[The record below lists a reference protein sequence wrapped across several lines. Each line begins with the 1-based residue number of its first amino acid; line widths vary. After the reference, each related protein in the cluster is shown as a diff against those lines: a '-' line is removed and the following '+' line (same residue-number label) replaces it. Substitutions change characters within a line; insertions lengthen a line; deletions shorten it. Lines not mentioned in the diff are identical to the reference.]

1 MTLNIM
7 SIVVEEPDDPQSLRG
22 IPGTIDQFWT
32 AAGDVLIELVNR
44 QPDIQKMIDPVV
56 DAGGDIEITA
66 HNRAGRISLT
76 LAGPS
81 GLRHVVFTDAQ
92 QWMARPL
99 RQPREKTPRN
109 RARENICRLAVE
121 RGPKAGS

>member
-7 SIVVEEPDDPQSLRG
+7 SIVVEEPDDPQSARNTN
-22 IPGTIDQFWT
+22 PIDQFWT
-32 AAGDVLIELVNR
+32 AAGDVLIEIVKR

-81 GLRHVVFTDAQ
+81 GLRHVVFADARQ
-92 QWMARPL
+92 LMA
-99 RQPREKTPRN
+99 
-109 RARENICRLAVE
+109 
-121 RGPKAGS
+121 